1 MAVSGQRRGW
11 APRLD
16 GLKRFLETVASWGPT
31 SVYRVAREG
40 GFPYITAYRY
50 MRYCLEKGLVRS
62 LREGRRGS
70 LKLVL
75 TEKGRR
81 FLEALGGA

>member
-1 MAVSGQRRGW
+1 MALNEHKKGW

-31 SVYRVAREG
+31 SVYRIAMEG

-62 LREGRRGS
+62 LREGRKGS
-70 LKLVL
+70 LRLVL

-81 FLEALGGA
+81 FLEALDSA

>member
-1 MAVSGQRRGW
+1 MEMNEQKRGW

-16 GLKRFLETVASWGPT
+16 GLKRFLETVASWGPA

-50 MRYCLEKGLVRS
+50 MRYCLEKGLVSS
-62 LREGRRGS
+62 LRKGRRGS

-81 FLEALGGA
+81 FLEALDGA